1 MYDWTRRVEPGVTL
15 DHLDKAT
22 GPKGSLGHS
31 GEAESNRFLF
41 KALGGV
47 IEFGMLHWGLE
58 FSLLFRSHSTHV
70 IFG

>member
-1 MYDWTRRVEPGVTL
+1 MYDGTCRVEPGVTL

-22 GPKGSLGHS
+22 EPKGSLRHS
-31 GEAESNRFLF
+31 GDDESNRFLF

-47 IEFGMLHWGLE
+47 IEFRMLHWGLE
-58 FSLLFRSHSTHV
+58 FSLLFRSHSASV